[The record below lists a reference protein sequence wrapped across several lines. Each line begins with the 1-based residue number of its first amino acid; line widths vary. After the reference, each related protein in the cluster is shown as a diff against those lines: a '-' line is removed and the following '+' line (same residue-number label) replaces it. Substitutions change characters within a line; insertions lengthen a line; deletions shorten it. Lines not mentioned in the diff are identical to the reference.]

1 MAEHSNRAETHAG
14 GGLLGTGDPP
24 PLEIVNETGAS
35 RVVLSCEHAGRAVP
49 GVLGDLGVPAVEMER
64 HIAYDV
70 GAAPVARQLSHLLDA
85 PLFLQPYSRLVV
97 DCNRP
102 LDAPDCF
109 PEVSDGTPIPANAG
123 LDPTARRQ
131 RYDEIHQPFH
141 AAIASQLDA
150 RDTAETPAVL
160 IAVHSFTPRLAV
172 NGTDRPWH
180 IGLLHSRDVR
190 FARTMM
196 AALEDHAQDI
206 LAAFNQP
213 YTVDD
218 AGDYTIPV
226 HGERRG
232 VANVLLE
239 IRSDLIGTT
248 ADQLRWAEVLNTVIS
263 DALTKVGH

>member
-1 MAEHSNRAETHAG
+1 
-14 GGLLGTGDPP
+14 
-24 PLEIVNETGAS
+24 
-35 RVVLSCEHAGRAVP
+35 
-49 GVLGDLGVPAVEMER
+49 MER

-70 GAAPVARQLSHLLDA
+70 GAAPVARHLSHLLDA

-102 LDAPDCF
+102 LEAPDCF

-123 LDPTARRQ
+123 LDPSSRKR

-141 AAIASQLDA
+141 AAIAGQLDA
-150 RDTAETPAVL
+150 RETVGAPMVL

-172 NGTDRPWH
+172 NGIDRPWH
-180 IGLLHSRDVR
+180 IGLLHNRDDR
-190 FARTMM
+190 FARTMLAGLADRAPDVT
-196 AALEDHAQDI
+196 AALNE
-206 LAAFNQP
+206 P

-232 VANVLLE
+232 ILNVLLE
-239 IRSDLIGTT
+239 IRSDLIGVR
-248 ADQLRWAEVLNTVIS
+248 ADQTRWAEVLAVVVG
-263 DALTKVGH
+263 DALKKTGY